1 MLNGTSTLK
10 AKYEVTII
18 LDALDYANV
27 QRIDPNRLHIRRRKK
42 LLLDKSD
49 MPFSDDRV
57 HLWKAL
63 KYHLALKVFLYV
75 WMGI

>member
-27 QRIDPNRLHIRRRKK
+27 QRIDPNRLHIRYSCMFGWVYEYNNGANRR
-42 LLLDKSD
+42 
-49 MPFSDDRV
+49 M
-57 HLWKAL
+57 HLKGQL
-63 KYHLALKVFLYV
+63 KRRISTLV
-75 WMGI
+75 